1 MNFTSATSNYSILA
15 PKKPNKGI
23 LKVRIK
29 FTDTGNIYDVI
40 LVDKETALTLVDSS
54 ELNFLA
60 LPGMILVDEAS
71 IEKIKAIIGDLINSG
86 FFDSLVPV
94 DE

>member
-1 MNFTSATSNYSILA
+1 MKTYKPEYTFSVCA
-15 PKKPNKGI
+15 PKKPGKGI

-40 LVDKETALTLVDSS
+40 LIEKDTALTLIDSS
-54 ELNFLA
+54 ESNFLA
-60 LPGMILVDEAS
+60 VPGMILVDEAS
-71 IEKIKAIIGDLINSG
+71 MEKIKAIIGELIESG
-86 FFDSLVPV
+86 FFDGLAPI